1 MFHSPLV
8 TCSLDNPLQTNKESA
23 LDEKMYY
30 SAGSV
35 WQSTLAM
42 LLKNISRIFFFFSS
56 STMVYWFIIARR
68 RICLILLWTTLFTT
82 QLHRSPACLSSACFT
97 LVTLITYSRVMFVT
111 VYLWLSLGFF
121 FFSYLLEILA
131 ASLISLPVYMCA
143 LSSFYF
149 CVADRGLRGSGLVG
163 TWKLRTSISSH
174 HNFTVIPYTL
184 HQDCRL

>member
-1 MFHSPLV
+1 MSA
-8 TCSLDNPLQTNKESA
+8 SLSATLHTHQCWLSKEQHT
-23 LDEKMYY
+23 
-30 SAGSV
+30 V
-35 WQSTLAM
+35 W
-42 LLKNISRIFFFFSS
+42 ICYFFSKDS
-56 STMVYWFIIARR
+56 G
-68 RICLILLWTTLFTT
+68 RICWLCYLWPTLFTT

-121 FFSYLLEILA
+121 FFFSCLLEILA

-163 TWKLRTSISSH
+163 TWKLRTPISSH